1 MQEKMTGQGA
11 GPGAATGTQVRT
23 QVRTQVWTQVRA
35 AGGGGRPRALGTG
48 GLHGDCVLP
57 PEDSLLGAHTVQRAH
72 CARTPAGVGW

>member
-11 GPGAATGTQVRT
+11 GPGAATGTQVR
-23 QVRTQVWTQVRA
+23 TQVRA

-57 PEDSLLGAHTVQRAH
+57 PEDSLLGAHTVRRAH